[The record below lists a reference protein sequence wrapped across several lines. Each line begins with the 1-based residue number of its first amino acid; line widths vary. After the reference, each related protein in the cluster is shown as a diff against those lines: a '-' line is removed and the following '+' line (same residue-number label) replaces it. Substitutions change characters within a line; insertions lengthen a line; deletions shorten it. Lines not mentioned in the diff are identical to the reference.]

1 MSAGEAE
8 LGAWLTIIMG
18 EYQEMPGLQL
28 TKSQVLRLWGL
39 APSVGD
45 RVLERLQAEHFLR
58 VTPGGCYVLA
68 ERVKLPPVGERSLQH
83 GKGATCE

>member
-8 LGAWLTIIMG
+8 LGAWLKIIMG

-28 TKSQVLRLWGL
+28 TRSQVLRLWGL
-39 APSVGD
+39 DASVGD

-58 VTPGGCYVLA
+58 VTPRGCYVLA
-68 ERVKLPPVGERSLQH
+68 EHVKLPPLGEVSHQG